1 MVEGA
6 TTLWEAWEGS
16 HTQQASSWNHIM
28 FGGNIHTWVY
38 STLAGIDT
46 AVNGTSAGWE
56 HIMMRPDPHAML
68 SLGHASATLTTRF
81 GNASIDWKLEAATLT
96 IACVV
101 PPGSTAEVHVPQLS
115 QLGGPG
121 VAITEGGKPV
131 WKAGAFVSG
140 VAGVRGGSIKDKTEK
155 PITQVNTVVLETGSG
170 IFSLVATKGS

>member
-56 HIMMRPDPHAML
+56 HINVITPYKGQTRLIVRKLKEVPRP
-68 SLGHASATLTTRF
+68 SL
-81 GNASIDWKLEAATLT
+81 
-96 IACVV
+96 
-101 PPGSTAEVHVPQLS
+101 
-115 QLGGPG
+115 
-121 VAITEGGKPV
+121 
-131 WKAGAFVSG
+131 
-140 VAGVRGGSIKDKTEK
+140 
-155 PITQVNTVVLETGSG
+155 
-170 IFSLVATKGS
+170 